1 MKTTTITTA
10 AQICLW
16 LTFLAEMMTM
26 STAEATAPSLLR
38 GNARQQECTVE
49 FKPVVCSS
57 SSSTGKEN
65 GKEAFSNMCVAS
77 RDGSYLDSDCTLI
90 ESLSVECTNPY
101 ALCAFANCTVN
112 PDETTASCGCY
123 GFDEPS
129 GISSLRISLI
139 PDDGLRHA
147 TVAAYYEACVSS
159 PEGCDGT
166 LEYMRDK
173 TPVCAAIQD
182 TSLWPTADL
191 VSTYSTE
198 LEQENNVQIDETGTY
213 HPSWKCDAAPG
224 RFVPVCMLA
233 PCRYSAPLENSYHY
247 GPHNVTCTC
256 PLVEVEFEYEV
267 YAGLQDPCSNE
278 VVSEGSF
285 VQAAGGSIFQKL
297 ANDPEL
303 VESAW
308 IAVESAY
315 QLTS

>member
-10 AQICLW
+10 AQIFFW
-16 LTFLAEMMTM
+16 LPFLSEMMTM
-26 STAEATAPSLLR
+26 SIAEAAAASLLR
-38 GNARQQECTVE
+38 GNARQQDCTTE

-57 SSSTGKEN
+57 SSMGKEN
-65 GKEAFSNMCVAS
+65 VKEPFSNMCVAS

-139 PDDGLRHA
+139 PDDGLRQA
-147 TVAAYYEACVSS
+147 TVEAYYEACVSS
-159 PEGCDGT
+159 PEGCDGP
-166 LEYMRDK
+166 LEHIRDK
-173 TPVCAAIQD
+173 TPVCAAIKD

-198 LEQENNVQIDETGTY
+198 LEQENNVQIDENGAY
-213 HPSWKCDAAPG
+213 HPSWECDAAPG

-233 PCRYSAPLENSYHY
+233 PCRYSAPSENPYHY
-247 GPHNVTCTC
+247 GQSNVTCTC

-308 IAVESAY
+308 IAVENTY